1 MDFTSKAQDALG
13 AAIRQAAADGHSE
26 VTPAHL
32 LHALLAQGEGIA
44 VSLLDTVGVNR
55 PALDAEPFE
64 HPLEPAAEGGIE
76 SGEPADAPHATQE
89 GAAPKKEL
97 AMGRGT
103 DQFGD

>member
-55 PALDAEPFE
+55 PALDADVRTALIALEEQLDESADGPTVPFPFHARRPAGGPGTR
-64 HPLEPAAEGGIE
+64 HPA
-76 SGEPADAPHATQE
+76 
-89 GAAPKKEL
+89 
-97 AMGRGT
+97 R
-103 DQFGD
+103 